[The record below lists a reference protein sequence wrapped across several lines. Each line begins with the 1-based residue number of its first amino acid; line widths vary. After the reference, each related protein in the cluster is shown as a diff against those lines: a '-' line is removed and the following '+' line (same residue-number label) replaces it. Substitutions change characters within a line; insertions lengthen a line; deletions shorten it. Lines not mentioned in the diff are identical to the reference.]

1 VGILGNLVWGE
12 LYPMFIMPSATLE
25 DLWPMAMEHP
35 LKVYT
40 GLTVPSQ
47 LEQWRE
53 NHVFKVAM
61 LEPFVDHL
69 KGKNA
74 ELAKTVADLMLPKV
88 PSDMS

>member
-1 VGILGNLVWGE
+1 
-12 LYPMFIMPSATLE
+12 
-25 DLWPMAMEHP
+25 MAMEHP